1 MKGLVAGLLAF
12 ALLSGVAMATEKVD
26 VLKQTTKPPTGSG
39 TATTVVRTSKAAP
52 SKAYIRAKASCEL
65 QYAAM
70 ENQGF
75 STLQSRMWI
84 AQMIN
89 NSVRHNS
96 YITNC
101 LIVAGFDG

>member
-1 MKGLVAGLLAF
+1 MRFFIALFLA
-12 ALLSGVAMATEKVD
+12 ATLLSGAAEAANRDDNLRHAIKSSLRVGTPTKAT
-26 VLKQTTKPPTGSG
+26 
-39 TATTVVRTSKAAP
+39 RTSKATP
-52 SKAYIRAKASCEL
+52 SQGYVRAKASCEL
-65 QYAAM
+65 QYAAL

-89 NSVRHNS
+89 NSARHNA

-101 LIVAGFDG
+101 LIVMGYGG